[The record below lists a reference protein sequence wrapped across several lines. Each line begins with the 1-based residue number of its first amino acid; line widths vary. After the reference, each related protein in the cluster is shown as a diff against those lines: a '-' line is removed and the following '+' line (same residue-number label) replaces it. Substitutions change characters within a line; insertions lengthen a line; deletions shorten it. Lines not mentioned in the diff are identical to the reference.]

1 MKPEKIALNVKEEK
15 TMDVKM
21 NLIMWKMIHCKLLV
35 FFSKTKFK
43 IQEPL
48 DITDIRKDTDY
59 KHIDITTYS
68 K

>member
-1 MKPEKIALNVKEEK
+1 MKPEKIALSVKEEN

-21 NLIMWKMIHCKLLV
+21 NLILWKMIHCKLLV
-35 FFSKTKFK
+35 FVSKTKFK

-48 DITDIRKDTDY
+48 DIIDIRKDTAY

>member
-1 MKPEKIALNVKEEK
+1 
-15 TMDVKM
+15 
-21 NLIMWKMIHCKLLV
+21 MIHCKLLV